1 MRALLRHSPLFAA
14 IATVFVA
21 SNARADDEE
30 DIREL
35 LAEPVVTTASKSA
48 EPGANAPATSTTLTA
63 DDMRTFGIHS
73 IDEAIQF
80 LSLGVMTSNP
90 LKAVDVGARGI
101 LLPNDQGDHFL
112 MLVDGH
118 AVNEPLYG
126 TARFERGAGIPIEL
140 VDRIEVI
147 LGPGSVL
154 YGSNAM
160 LGVINVITKKAKDFK
175 GARVVAETEVA
186 KSYRVA
192 GGFGYQF
199 DLFGAPSELTVML
212 EGYHQKGPTFTFG
225 PQNTGLDAASGQ
237 PVRYSKDA
245 PGTGIWGG
253 RATDSYYS
261 TVPAIQARFVRG
273 GLEISFH
280 ASSYTRATPYFNAFT
295 RYEANFNEPLQYE
308 RDRSLWMDAK
318 YTKILSPVVSLTTRL
333 YGDTF
338 DYLRQGIDSRAGGC
352 LYVGT
357 TTCDNQHRG
366 ASRWAGLE
374 LQTSFDWLRDA
385 SLVSLLGIDVRTA
398 FAGHKVDQKDFDTGK
413 YLRDSD
419 SVIDAH
425 DQTLGAYLQT
435 AWRPSKLV
443 EMNAGAR
450 LDAGRV
456 YRPVASPR
464 AAITVHPWKGGAVK
478 LIYAEAFRAP
488 TWYERASYSANEIL
502 ARDLQPERVRSIEA
516 SVEQRIGAQ
525 RLFFGV
531 FRSQW
536 TNLIEQHVLTRA
548 EINAA
553 ASRGEIDALRAL
565 VFEQYRNVSSIQNF
579 GLNAAFEG
587 SLFEGKLR
595 FGTNVTSAIARRSE
609 GDDTSTHA
617 LPVAPQV
624 FGNARVAYALPD
636 GWPTLAVAASYL
648 GRRPAD
654 RAYDGGFVPTPYAPA
669 LVELRATISGP
680 FPGVSGLLYRTSFDW
695 ALASRAPYVVGPTQS
710 IDRFNNITSA
720 ELAPIDRY
728 RLTVGLEWRFAGGAQ

>member
-1 MRALLRHSPLFAA
+1 MKTVGRLGAVVVLLSAA
-14 IATVFVA
+14 RL
-21 SNARADDEE
+21 ARADDEA
-30 DIREL
+30 DIRKL
-35 LAEPVVTTASKSA
+35 LDEPVVTTASKSA

-80 LSLGVMTSNP
+80 LSLGVATSNP
-90 LKAVDVGARGI
+90 LHAVDIGARGV

-112 MLVDGH
+112 LLVDGH

-126 TARFERGAGIPIEL
+126 TARFERGAGIPLEL
-140 VDRIEVI
+140 VDHIEVI

-160 LGVINVITKKAKDFK
+160 LGVINVITKRAKDFR
-175 GARVVAETEVA
+175 GARVVAETGVA
-186 KSYRVA
+186 KSYRLA
-192 GGFGYQF
+192 GGFGYRF

-225 PQNTGLDAASGQ
+225 PQVTGLDAASGQ

-253 RATDSYYS
+253 RAENSYYA

-273 GLEISFH
+273 GLEVSFH
-280 ASSYTRATPYFNAFT
+280 ASSYKRATPYFNAFT
-295 RYEANFNEPLQYE
+295 RFEANFDEPLQFE
-308 RDRSLWMDAK
+308 RDRSMWIDAK
-318 YTKILSPVVSLTTRL
+318 YTAVLSPIVSLTTRV

-357 TTCDNQHRG
+357 VTCDNQHRG

-374 LQTSFDWLRDA
+374 LQSSFDWLKDA
-385 SLVSLLGIDVRTA
+385 SVVSLLGIDVRTA
-398 FAGHKVDQKDFDTGK
+398 FAGHKLDQKDFDTGR

-435 AWRPSKLV
+435 SWRPSKLFDV
-443 EMNAGAR
+443 NGGAR

-456 YRPVASPR
+456 FRPVASPR
-464 AAITVHPWKGGAVK
+464 LAITLHPWKGGALKV
-478 LIYAEAFRAP
+478 IYAEAFRAP

-516 SVEQRIGAQ
+516 SIEQRVGAQ

-553 ASRGEIDALRAL
+553 AARGEIDALRAL
-565 VFEQYRNVSSIQNF
+565 VFEQYRNVSSIENF

-609 GDDTSTHA
+609 NNAGSQSHA

-636 GWPTLAVAASYL
+636 GWPTLALAASYL

-654 RAYDGGFVPTPYAPA
+654 RAYDGGFVPPPYAPA
-669 LVELRATISGP
+669 LVELRATISGA
-680 FPGVSGLLYRTSFDW
+680 FPAVSGLYYRTSFDW

-710 IDRFNNITSA
+710 VDRFNGINTP

-728 RLTVGLEWRFAGGAQ
+728 RLSVGVEWRFGEGGQ

>member
-1 MRALLRHSPLFAA
+1 MNRRIAGVTAMLLLCGAIPRAWAGE
-14 IATVFVA
+14 
-21 SNARADDEE
+21 DE

-35 LAEPVVTTASKSA
+35 LDEPVVTTASKSA

-90 LKAVDVGARGI
+90 LHAVDIGARGI
-101 LLPNDQGDHFL
+101 LLPNDQGSHFL
-112 MLVDGH
+112 LLVDGH

-140 VDRIEVI
+140 VDHIEVI

-186 KSYRVA
+186 KSYRLA
-192 GGFGYQF
+192 GGFGYRF
-199 DLFGAPSELTVML
+199 DLFGTPSELTVMM

-225 PQNTGLDAASGQ
+225 PQNVGLDAGSGQ
-237 PVRYSKDA
+237 PVRFSKDA

-253 RATDSYYS
+253 RATDSYYA

-280 ASSYTRATPYFNAFT
+280 ASSYERATPYFNAFT
-295 RYEANFNEPLQYE
+295 RYEANFNEPLQHE
-308 RDRSLWMDAK
+308 RDRSMWIDAK
-318 YTKILSPVVSLTTRL
+318 YTAILSPIVSLTTRL

-374 LQTSFDWLRDA
+374 LQTSFDWLKDA
-385 SLVSLLGIDVRTA
+385 SVVSLLGIDVRTV
-398 FAGHKVDQKDFDTGK
+398 FAGHKLDQRDFDTGR

-425 DQTLGAYLQT
+425 DQTLGAYVQT
-435 AWRPSKLV
+435 AWRPSKLF
-443 EMNAGAR
+443 ELNAGAR

-464 AAITVHPWKGGAVK
+464 AAITVHPWKGGALK
-478 LIYAEAFRAP
+478 LVYAEAFRAP
-488 TWYERASYSANEIL
+488 SWYERASYSANEVI
-502 ARDLQPERVRSIEA
+502 ARDLQPERVRSVEA
-516 SVEQRIGAQ
+516 SIEQRIGAQ
-525 RLFFGV
+525 RLFFGI
-531 FRSQW
+531 FRSEW
-536 TNLIEQHVLTRA
+536 TNLIEQHVLTRS

-553 ASRGEIDALRAL
+553 AARGEIDALRAL
-565 VFEQYRNVSSIQNF
+565 VFAQYRNVSEIENL
-579 GLNAAFEG
+579 GINAAFEG

-609 GDDTSTHA
+609 PEGGTSSHA
-617 LPVAPQV
+617 LPVAPQL
-624 FGNARVAYALPD
+624 FGNARVAYALPE
-636 GWPTLAVAASYL
+636 GWPTLALAASYL

-654 RAYDGGFVPTPYAPA
+654 RAYDGSFVPSPYAPA
-669 LVELRATISGP
+669 LVELRATVAGP

-710 IDRFNNITSA
+710 IDRANGINSA

-728 RLTVGLEWRFAGGAQ
+728 RVTVGLEWRFLEGGP